1 MELSKSQQEIL
12 QRLKV
17 RGPQSIKILSKHMKQ
32 TTMGVRQH
40 LTDMR
45 SKGFATQTKTER
57 QTRGRPLNLWRLTK
71 KGHQYFENN
80 HTQTTLDLIET
91 IQKLEGG
98 DYLRNLVHLQN
109 RPTQEFYRKELANT
123 DPKLNSQIT
132 RLAELRNEEGYMAE
146 VRLLPEGWLLTQNH
160 CPIYSAA
167 KHCSHFC
174 EAELACFQQA
184 LGAQADIERVD
195 HVFTGS
201 RRCTFKITATNGQKS
216 ENF

>member
-1 MELSKSQQEIL
+1 MDLSKSQQEIL

-71 KGHQYFENN
+71 KGHQCFENN
-80 HTQTTLDLIET
+80 HTQTTLNLIET

-98 DYLRNLVHLQN
+98 DGRLRLA
-109 RPTQEFYRKELANT
+109 FYDEEDDVEDANNQHIEYGWEHNWACWEVVRLANGQA
-123 DPKLNSQIT
+123 P
-132 RLAELRNEEGYMAE
+132 LRAG
-146 VRLLPEGWLLTQNH
+146 L
-160 CPIYSAA
+160 
-167 KHCSHFC
+167 
-174 EAELACFQQA
+174 
-184 LGAQADIERVD
+184 
-195 HVFTGS
+195 
-201 RRCTFKITATNGQKS
+201 
-216 ENF
+216 